1 MCGSP
6 DNFHGIFDGCVRLVG
21 YVGLHV
27 VSHYNGTHNETAEV
41 RAGME
46 GGGGGGGGAKERV
59 GEDEERAGRRGGGR
73 ERRSGAN
80 EEGREGDK
88 VRQTKV

>member
-46 GGGGGGGGAKERV
+46 GGGKR
-59 GEDEERAGRRGGGR
+59 
-73 ERRSGAN
+73 
-80 EEGREGDK
+80 EGRG
-88 VRQTKV
+88 R